1 MNFLTSQL
9 IDVLSAVFKLETN
22 RSIWP
27 LIRIYR
33 GGFLLIEFLF
43 LLGINTYGWRQAGVN
58 HVLIFELNPRSNL
71 SHQHLFEVIKA
82 RHKVSQLQFALA
94 IKLVSWVLKS
104 IYLKRT
110 FDLILNTFLTFVLL
124 KRFLSNGKT
133 EIIFSF
139 VLFPI
144 LCQIA
149 GFLGILWCLSLLACF
164 FAPISVI
171 PTYVYPLVLYGFMVF
186 FLINPTKTF
195 YYKSRF
201 WLLKLLVSPE
211 ICVPFLEWCIGH
223 WLPPE

>member
-1 MNFLTSQL
+1 M
-9 IDVLSAVFKLETN
+9 
-22 RSIWP
+22 
-27 LIRIYR
+27 
-33 GGFLLIEFLF
+33 
-43 LLGINTYGWRQAGVN
+43 
-58 HVLIFELNPRSNL
+58 
-71 SHQHLFEVIKA
+71 
-82 RHKVSQLQFALA
+82 
-94 IKLVSWVLKS
+94 SWVLKS

-133 EIIFSF
+133 EIIFSL

-164 FAPISVI
+164 FAPVSVI

-223 WLPPE
+223 WLPPEWNQGWCIPQLQKAWFTSIIVCVSGAPDLGAKNTVWLVHLMLLSAASLTKAHVHFFPPEMEYEVSRSWSDFAN